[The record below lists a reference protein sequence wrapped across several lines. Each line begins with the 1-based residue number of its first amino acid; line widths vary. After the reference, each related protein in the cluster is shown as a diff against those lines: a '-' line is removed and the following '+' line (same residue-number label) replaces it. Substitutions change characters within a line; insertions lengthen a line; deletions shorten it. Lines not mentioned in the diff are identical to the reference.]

1 MVRLPRT
8 VHIGPPGAVRGNL
21 RVPGSKSLTNRALI
35 TAALASGVSELR
47 GALIAEDSEVLI
59 RALTQLGVRIESAHD
74 TLVVHGVGGPLPVAS
89 ADLDLRLS
97 GTSIRFLAAALTLGN
112 GRYRLDG
119 IERMRERPIGDLLE
133 ALDGLGVACHT
144 ERGNDCPPF
153 IIEAAGL
160 PGGSTTVA
168 GDRSSQFLSALLI
181 AAPYAQGP
189 IEITVTGEL
198 QSKPFIDMT
207 ILLMEQFGV
216 HVEAAANGVYK
227 VTPQQYQARR
237 FDIEGDA
244 MAAGYFHAAAAV
256 SGGAITVQNIGR
268 SALQGDHRFPEV
280 LKQMGCSVEYSEHS
294 TTVHGPTRSRLVGGT
309 FDLNDMPDQAQTL
322 AVLGLFADRP
332 VEIVNVSNMRIKE
345 TDRIS
350 AMVREL
356 RKLGGRVDEGDD
368 WFTVHP
374 LEGLP
379 SGDVVFDTYGDH
391 RMAMALA
398 VLGTRIDGVVIRDP
412 EVVTKT
418 YPRFFDDFLRTM
430 SGWYQ

>member
-1 MVRLPRT
+1 
-8 VHIGPPGAVRGNL
+8 
-21 RVPGSKSLTNRALI
+21 
-35 TAALASGVSELR
+35 
-47 GALIAEDSEVLI
+47 
-59 RALTQLGVRIESAHD
+59 
-74 TLVVHGVGGPLPVAS
+74 
-89 ADLDLRLS
+89 
-97 GTSIRFLAAALTLGN
+97 
-112 GRYRLDG
+112 
-119 IERMRERPIGDLLE
+119 
-133 ALDGLGVACHT
+133 
-144 ERGNDCPPF
+144 
-153 IIEAAGL
+153 
-160 PGGSTTVA
+160 
-168 GDRSSQFLSALLI
+168 
-181 AAPYAQGP
+181 
-189 IEITVTGEL
+189 
-198 QSKPFIDMT
+198 
-207 ILLMEQFGV
+207 
-216 HVEAAANGVYK
+216 
-227 VTPQQYQARR
+227 
-237 FDIEGDA
+237 
-244 MAAGYFHAAAAV
+244 
-256 SGGAITVQNIGR
+256 
-268 SALQGDHRFPEV
+268 
-280 LKQMGCSVEYSEHS
+280 
-294 TTVHGPTRSRLVGGT
+294 
-309 FDLNDMPDQAQTL
+309 MPDQAQTL